1 MRLKSTFI
9 KQYKNLKNFKVNL
22 DDATE
27 LSLFVGTNGS
37 GKSNFFEAL
46 IELFRHLI
54 ESQQKLDDIAF
65 EYNVEY
71 EINDQLFKINY
82 ANSEFNINGK
92 KRKTTKG
99 VPLPDNLLMYYS
111 GQNNTVSSLIEKYKK
126 SFKSN
131 LKSSTG
137 DDNPAFIGIGP
148 SYKELFLAIY
158 LLLPEETKSKSYIF
172 SKLGIKESEGKVVL
186 RLKRPSFFS
195 AKSIKIEHFDP
206 ATHYWGAK
214 GILLDFFKRIEQCI
228 DGEFSHQNIY
238 NTEND
243 IYTLEI
249 SIDIFKKEFGEREA
263 IEADGIEEAVD
274 ARTAI
279 DASTLFRLFDNLN
292 IVEMLSSI
300 NAKVTL
306 QDDTECNISHFS
318 DGQFQSVYIYS
329 LAEIFKDRNCIT
341 LLDEPDSFLH
351 PEWQFEFLDQIADI
365 SSDAAATNHVLMTS
379 HSAATLT
386 ATKSSELNSF
396 EKEKK
401 KTVVKQIA
409 KDIVLK
415 QLSGNRISLNEKDI
429 VMNITNFL
437 RDSNNPVLFTEG
449 ITDEYILDI
458 AWDKLYPGESRLFC
472 INNAFD
478 RRFLKNLF
486 KRQDLRDNY
495 KGRYFFGLFDFD
507 DAYDDYN
514 ELTREDNTT
523 LVNDNF
529 MTGLT
534 TQLECKEHFVMLLP
548 VLDDPDVIK
557 LVCNSK
563 NELWARG
570 RDSHL
575 SIELLF
581 YREDLLGQYFSKTEL
596 PGGGERLEFSGKK
609 VDFAENFVPEL
620 DADSFEVFRP
630 MFEFIKQKC
639 AVINDYQAA

>member
-1 MRLKSTFI
+1 MRLKSVFI
-9 KQYKNLKNFKVNL
+9 KKYKNLQNFKVNL
-22 DDATE
+22 ANESE

-54 ESQQKLDDIAF
+54 ESQQKMSDINF
-65 EYNVEY
+65 DYNIQY
-71 EINDQLFKINY
+71 QINDELVKINY
-82 ANSEFNINGK
+82 ANSEFSLNGK
-92 KRKTTKG
+92 KRKTTSG
-99 VPLPDNLLMYYS
+99 ISLPDNILMYYS

-131 LKSSTG
+131 LKDSTG
-137 DDNPAFIGIGP
+137 GDNPAFLGIGP
-148 SYKELFLAIY
+148 YYKELFLALY
-158 LLLPEETKSKSYIF
+158 LLLPKETKSKSYIF
-172 SKLGIKESEGKVVL
+172 SKLGIKENEGTVT
-186 RLKRPSFFS
+186 LKLKKPSFYS
-195 AKSIKIEHFDP
+195 AKSIKVEHFDP
-206 ATHYWGAK
+206 ATHYWGSK
-214 GILLDFFKRIEQCI
+214 GILLDFFKRLEQCI
-228 DGEFSHQNIY
+228 NGEFSHQSIY
-238 NTEND
+238 NSEKD
-243 IYTLEI
+243 LYTLDI
-249 SIDIFKKEFGEREA
+249 SIDIFKREFGEREA
-263 IEADGIEEAVD
+263 VEKDEIEEAVE
-274 ARTAI
+274 AREAI
-279 DASTLFRLFDNLN
+279 DASTLFRLLDNLN
-292 IVEMLSSI
+292 IVDMLSSI
-300 NAKVTL
+300 DAEVTL
-306 QDDTECNISHFS
+306 QDDTKCNIGHFS

-329 LAEIFKDRNCIT
+329 VAEIFKDRNCIT

-351 PEWQFEFLDQIADI
+351 PEWQFEFLDQIVDI
-365 SSDAAATNHVLMTS
+365 SYNAAATNHVLMTS

-386 ATKSSELNSF
+386 AAKSLELNSF

-401 KTVVKQIA
+401 KTIVKPIS
-409 KDIVLK
+409 KDVALK
-415 QLSGNRISLNEKDI
+415 QLSGNRIALNEKDI

-437 RDSNNPVLFTEG
+437 RDSNTPVLFTEG

-458 AWDKLYPGESRLFC
+458 AWEKLYPEESRLFC

-486 KRQDLRDNY
+486 KREDLKENY
-495 KGRYFFGLFDFD
+495 KGRHFFGLFDFD

-523 LVNDNF
+523 LINSDF

-548 VLDDPDVIK
+548 VLNHPDVIK
-557 LVCNSK
+557 LVCNSQ

-581 YREDLLGQYFSKTEL
+581 YKEDLLGQYFSKTEL
-596 PGGGERLEFSGKK
+596 PGGGKRLEFTGKK
-609 VDFAENFVPEL
+609 VDFAEKFVPDLE
-620 DADSFEVFRP
+620 AESFEVFRP

-639 AVINDYQAA
+639 AVIGANKAA